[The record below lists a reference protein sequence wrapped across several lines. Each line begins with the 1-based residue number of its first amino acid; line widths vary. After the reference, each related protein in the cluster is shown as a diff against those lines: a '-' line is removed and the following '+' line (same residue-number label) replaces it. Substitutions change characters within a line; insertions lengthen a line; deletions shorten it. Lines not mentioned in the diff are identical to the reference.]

1 MNDHASPATRL
12 HDVVVLHDQSHQQW
26 RAAGGEIRLGRI
38 VIRAGRSHPPE
49 GFFGMAAATY
59 SIQAIDGANRARRF
73 PNLVL
78 AHGDSRPPKEYVF
91 D

>member
-12 HDVVVLHDQSHQQW
+12 HDVVVLHDQTHEQW
-26 RAAGGEIRLGRI
+26 RAAGGEIRNGRI
-38 VIRAGRSHPPE
+38 VVAGGRSRQPE
-49 GFFGMAAATY
+49 GFFDIPAATY
-59 SIQAIDGANRARRF
+59 TIQATDGANRARRF

-78 AHGDSRPPKEYVF
+78 AHHHSRPPKEYVF

>member
-12 HDVVVLHDQSHQQW
+12 HDVVVVHDQHHQQW
-26 RAAGGEIRLGRI
+26 RAAGGEIRRGRI
-38 VIRAGRSHPPE
+38 VVLGGRGRPPE
-49 GFFGMAAATY
+49 GFFDVGAATY
-59 SIQAIDGANRARRF
+59 SIQAVDGANRARRF

-78 AHGDSRPPKEYVF
+78 ALAESRPPKEYVF

>member
-12 HDVVVLHDQSHQQW
+12 HDVVVVHDQNHQQW
-26 RAAGGEIRLGRI
+26 RAAGGEIRHGRI
-38 VIRAGRSHPPE
+38 VVLCGRTHPPE
-49 GFFGMAAATY
+49 GFFDVAAATY
-59 SIQAIDGANRARRF
+59 SIQAVDGANRARRF

-78 AHGDSRPPKEYVF
+78 ALGESRPPKEYVF